1 MKQKRNHIIKEI
13 ILKHVSNNS
22 KEYILITIIFIIGI
36 FLGVMFIN
44 NSQESQLSE
53 ITNYFNN
60 FVEKMKNTEQL
71 DNMAIFKTTI
81 KENIILAITLWFFGT
96 TVIGIPIVFG
106 IPITVV
112 FGIVLYRGFCLG
124 YTISTIITVFGFPKG
139 MGFIISSLVLQNII
153 LIPALIAISVSG
165 FKLYKSIVKNR
176 ERENIKVEILRHTIF
191 SLIMLFLLCIAALIE
206 TFIST
211 NILKNFI
218 KYF

>member
-96 TVIGIPIVFG
+96 TVIGIPI
-106 IPITVV
+106 V

>member
-1 MKQKRNHIIKEI
+1 
-13 ILKHVSNNS
+13 
-22 KEYILITIIFIIGI
+22 
-36 FLGVMFIN
+36 MFIN

-96 TVIGIPIVFG
+96 TVIGIPI
-106 IPITVV
+106 V

>member
-44 NSQESQLSE
+44 NSQESQFSE

-96 TVIGIPIVFG
+96 TVIGIPI
-106 IPITVV
+106 V

>member
-106 IPITVV
+106 I
-112 FGIVLYRGFCLG
+112 VLYRGFCLG
-124 YTISTIITVFGFPKG
+124 YTISTIITVLGFPKG